1 MPIFDFMG
9 DASNSCVRCRGRA
22 VVARNGV
29 PYCAQCNSIRDWA
42 NVIAIVQD
50 AADQEHASPTE
61 VATSLPVG
69 AMVGAGGASSST
81 SHERARFDT
90 PAATTGPGPNIG
102 SSSRSPGAEAD
113 PFAQK
118 LH

>member
-50 AADQEHASPTE
+50 AADLEHASPTE
-61 VATSLPVG
+61 VATS
-69 AMVGAGGASSST
+69 
-81 SHERARFDT
+81 HDRARFAT
-90 PAATTGPGPNIG
+90 SAATIGPGPSIG
-102 SSSRSPGAEAD
+102 SSPRAPSAEAD